1 MLRAYVQHHQRDW
14 DDHLSVLE
22 FAANNAVQAS
32 TGYTPFYLNYGQEVT
47 QPLDHALQQLRP
59 TNNPDADQRIRR
71 LKDDLQRART
81 NIEAAQKRQA
91 KYVDQR
97 RRDVQLQAGDSVLL
111 STRHLQLKGDDKRTP
126 KFAQKYIG
134 PFTIRRVIN
143 PNAYELDLPATLQL
157 LHSTFNIDRLKPYRD
172 GQQSFPSRPQPHPRP
187 PPVVKLADGS
197 EVYEV
202 EYILAAQGAGQRRRY
217 LVKWKGFGEWEAT
230 WEPKDN
236 LSGAKRKIQEFEQR
250 RQE

>member
-32 TGYTPFYLNYGQEVT
+32 TGYTPFYLNYGQEVA
-47 QPLDHALQQLRP
+47 QPLDQQLQQLRP

-71 LKDDLQRART
+71 LKENLKRART
-81 NIEAAQKRQA
+81 NIETAQKRQA

-134 PFTIRRVIN
+134 PFSIRRVIN

-157 LHSTFNIDRLKPYRD
+157 LHSTFNIERLKPYRD

-187 PPVVKLADGS
+187 PPVAKLADGS
-197 EVYEV
+197 DVYEV
-202 EYILAAQGAGQRRRY
+202 EYILAAQGAGRRRRY
-217 LVKWKGFGEWEAT
+217 LVKWKGFGEWEST
-230 WEPKDN
+230 WEPTGN
-236 LSGAKRKIQEFEQR
+236 LTDAQQKIREYEER
-250 RQE
+250 MRE